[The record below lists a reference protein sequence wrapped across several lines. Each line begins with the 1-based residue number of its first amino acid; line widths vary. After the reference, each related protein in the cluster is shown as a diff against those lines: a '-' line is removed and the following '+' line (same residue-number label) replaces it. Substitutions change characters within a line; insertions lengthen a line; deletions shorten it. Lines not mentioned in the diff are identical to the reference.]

1 MSDPVTFTSATPR
14 HALPLLFAGQAQKE
28 LTVNEA
34 HALADALLHPA
45 IEGEASD
52 PPAAPEEGECWLVAT
67 SASGDWAGEDGK
79 LACREAGNW
88 LFVTPRDGMRV
99 LDRSSGQE
107 IRYLGGWQ
115 RAEPP
120 EEPTGGTIA
129 DAKARTAIAGLIEAL
144 RVAGVFAPA

>member
-1 MSDPVTFTSATPR
+1 MPDPITFTSTTPR

-45 IEGEASD
+45 IEEEASD
-52 PPAAPEEGECWLVAT
+52 PPATPEEGECWLVAAG
-67 SASGDWAGEDGK
+67 ASGDWAGEDGK

-88 LFVTPRDGMRV
+88 LFAAPRDGMRV

-107 IRYLGGWQ
+107 IRYLEGWQ

-120 EEPTGGTIA
+120 VEPTGGTIA
-129 DAKARTAIAGLIEAL
+129 DAEARAAISELIEAL
-144 RVAGVFAPA
+144 RVAGVFASA

>member
-45 IEGEASD
+45 VEGEATD
-52 PPAAPEEGECWLVAT
+52 PPVAPDEGESWLVGTGAT
-67 SASGDWAGEDGK
+67 GDWIGEEGK

-88 LFVTPRDGMRV
+88 LFMAPRDGMSV
-99 LDRSSGQE
+99 LDRSSGQR
-107 IRYLGGWQ
+107 ILYLDGWQ
-115 RAEPP
+115 RPAPP
-120 EEPTGGTIA
+120 VEPTGGTTA
-129 DAKARTAIAGLIEAL
+129 DTEARTAIAGLIEAL
-144 RVAGVFAPA
+144 RVAGVFASA

>member
-45 IEGEASD
+45 IEGEAGD
-52 PPAAPEEGECWLVAT
+52 PPTAPEEGECWLVAT
-67 SASGDWAGEDGK
+67 GATGDWAGEDGK
-79 LACREAGNW
+79 LACRQVGNW
-88 LFVTPRDGMRV
+88 LFAAPCDGMRM

-107 IRYLGGWQ
+107 IRYRGGWQ

-120 EEPTGGTIA
+120 AEPTGGTFA
-129 DAKARTAIAGLIEAL
+129 DANARVAITELIEAL
-144 RVAGVFAPA
+144 RVAGVFASA